1 VLVVVT
7 LFTSPSCTS
16 CRKAKAWLI
25 ENGIDFVERNIFSE
39 ALTTDEI
46 KAAKGELLKEGKL
59 FYNSVE
65 QNIGSVDLETG
76 EIRQSL
82 KQRLYIDKDIFQNDS
97 KEMKKIDMEK
107 LTTNFL
113 KYAERVNNIKNLSNE
128 AIAIFS
134 LIETSKKNLAFSSL
148 TTKEME
154 SITGLSNEQIKKAR
168 EELTNNKLVFE
179 VGIPLKEPYKYIT
192 KDEKGNDIEKE
203 AKTKTVYIT
212 NTEVLSKVIK
222 AVELANEKEN
232 VKENSW
238 NKTKGSLGIAD

>member
-1 VLVVVT
+1 MNAN
-7 LFTSPSCTS
+7 
-16 CRKAKAWLI
+16 AKKVYESI
-25 ENGIDFVERNIFSE
+25 KNQQGIINVGYTTISTV
-39 ALTTDEI
+39 ALAKGSGLTTDEI

-113 KYAERVNNIKNLSNE
+113 KYAERINNIKNLSNE

-179 VGIPLKEPYKYIT
+179 VGIPLKEPYKYIA
-192 KDEKGNDIEKE
+192 KDEKGNDVEKE

>member
-1 VLVVVT
+1 MNAN
-7 LFTSPSCTS
+7 
-16 CRKAKAWLI
+16 AKKVYEI
-25 ENGIDFVERNIFSE
+25 IKNQQGIINVGYTTISTV
-39 ALTTDEI
+39 ALAKGSGLTTDEI

-113 KYAERVNNIKNLSNE
+113 KYAERINNIKNLSNE

-179 VGIPLKEPYKYIT
+179 VGIPLKEPYKYIS
-192 KDEKGNDIEKE
+192 KDEKGNDVEKE
-203 AKTKTVYIT
+203 AKIKTVYIT
-212 NTEVLSKVIK
+212 NTEILSKVIK

>member
-1 VLVVVT
+1 MNAN
-7 LFTSPSCTS
+7 
-16 CRKAKAWLI
+16 AKKVYEI
-25 ENGIDFVERNIFSE
+25 IKNQQGIINVGYTTISTV
-39 ALTTDEI
+39 ALAKGSGLTTDEI
-46 KAAKGELLKEGKL
+46 KAAKGELLKERKL

-113 KYAERVNNIKNLSNE
+113 KYAERINNIKNLSNE
-128 AIAIFS
+128 AIAVFS

-179 VGIPLKEPYKYIT
+179 VGIPLKEPYKYIA

-222 AVELANEKEN
+222 AVELANKKEN

>member
-1 VLVVVT
+1 MNAN
-7 LFTSPSCTS
+7 
-16 CRKAKAWLI
+16 AKKVYEI
-25 ENGIDFVERNIFSE
+25 IKNQQGIINVGYTTISTV
-39 ALTTDEI
+39 ALAKGSGLTTDEI

-113 KYAERVNNIKNLSNE
+113 KYAERIDNIKNLSNE

-179 VGIPLKEPYKYIT
+179 VGIPLKEPYKYIA
-192 KDEKGNDIEKE
+192 KDEKGNDVEKE

-222 AVELANEKEN
+222 AIELANEKEN

>member
-1 VLVVVT
+1 MNAN
-7 LFTSPSCTS
+7 
-16 CRKAKAWLI
+16 AKKVYEI
-25 ENGIDFVERNIFSE
+25 IKNQQGIINVGYTTISTV
-39 ALTTDEI
+39 ALAKGSGLTTDEI
-46 KAAKGELLKEGKL
+46 KVAKGELLKEGKL

-113 KYAERVNNIKNLSNE
+113 KYAERINNIKNLSNE

-179 VGIPLKEPYKYIT
+179 VGIPLKEPYKYIA

>member
-1 VLVVVT
+1 MNAN
-7 LFTSPSCTS
+7 
-16 CRKAKAWLI
+16 AKKVYEI
-25 ENGIDFVERNIFSE
+25 IKNQQGIINVGYTTISTV
-39 ALTTDEI
+39 ALAKGSGLTTDEI

-65 QNIGSVDLETG
+65 QNIGNVDLETG

-113 KYAERVNNIKNLSNE
+113 KYAERINNIKNLSNE

-192 KDEKGNDIEKE
+192 KDEKGNDVEKE

>member
-1 VLVVVT
+1 MNAN
-7 LFTSPSCTS
+7 
-16 CRKAKAWLI
+16 AKKVYEI
-25 ENGIDFVERNIFSE
+25 IKNQQGIINVGYTTISTV
-39 ALTTDEI
+39 ALAKGSGLTTDEI

-113 KYAERVNNIKNLSNE
+113 KYAERINNIKNLSNE

-179 VGIPLKEPYKYIT
+179 VGIPLKEPYKYIA
-192 KDEKGNDIEKE
+192 KDEKGNDVEKE

-232 VKENSW
+232 IKENSW

>member
-1 VLVVVT
+1 MNEN
-7 LFTSPSCTS
+7 
-16 CRKAKAWLI
+16 AKKVYEI
-25 ENGIDFVERNIFSE
+25 IKNQQGIINVGYTTISTV
-39 ALTTDEI
+39 ALAKGSGLTTDEI

-113 KYAERVNNIKNLSNE
+113 KYAERINNIKNLSNE

-179 VGIPLKEPYKYIT
+179 VGIPLKEPYKYIA
-192 KDEKGNDIEKE
+192 KDEKGNDVEKE
-203 AKTKTVYIT
+203 AKTKIVYIT

-238 NKTKGSLGIAD
+238 NKTKGSLGIVD

>member
-1 VLVVVT
+1 MNEN
-7 LFTSPSCTS
+7 
-16 CRKAKAWLI
+16 AKKI
-25 ENGIDFVERNIFSE
+25 YEIIKNQQGIINVGYTTISTV
-39 ALTTDEI
+39 ALAKGSGLTTDEI

-113 KYAERVNNIKNLSNE
+113 KYAERINNIKNLSNE

-179 VGIPLKEPYKYIT
+179 VGIPLKEPYKYIA

>member
-1 VLVVVT
+1 MNAN
-7 LFTSPSCTS
+7 
-16 CRKAKAWLI
+16 AKKVYEI
-25 ENGIDFVERNIFSE
+25 IKNQQGIINVGYTTISTV
-39 ALTTDEI
+39 ALAKGSGLTTDEI

-65 QNIGSVDLETG
+65 QNIGNVDLETG

-113 KYAERVNNIKNLSNE
+113 KYAERINNIKNLSNE

-212 NTEVLSKVIK
+212 NTEILSKVIK

>member
-1 VLVVVT
+1 MNAN
-7 LFTSPSCTS
+7 
-16 CRKAKAWLI
+16 AKKVYEI
-25 ENGIDFVERNIFSE
+25 IKNQQGIINVGYTTISTV
-39 ALTTDEI
+39 ALAKGSGLTTDEI

-113 KYAERVNNIKNLSNE
+113 KYAERINNIKNLSNE

-179 VGIPLKEPYKYIT
+179 VGIPLKEPYKYIA
-192 KDEKGNDIEKE
+192 KDEKGNDVEKE

-238 NKTKGSLGIAD
+238 NKTKESFGIAD

>member
-1 VLVVVT
+1 MNAN
-7 LFTSPSCTS
+7 
-16 CRKAKAWLI
+16 AKKVYEI
-25 ENGIDFVERNIFSE
+25 IKNQQGIINVGYTTISTV
-39 ALTTDEI
+39 ALAKGSGLTTDEI

-59 FYNSVE
+59 FYNNVE

-113 KYAERVNNIKNLSNE
+113 KYAERINNIKNLSNE

-179 VGIPLKEPYKYIT
+179 VGIPLKEPYKYIA
-192 KDEKGNDIEKE
+192 KDEKGNDVEKE

>member
-1 VLVVVT
+1 MNAN
-7 LFTSPSCTS
+7 
-16 CRKAKAWLI
+16 AKKI
-25 ENGIDFVERNIFSE
+25 YEIIKNQQGIINVGYTTISTV
-39 ALTTDEI
+39 ALAKGSGLTTDEI

-65 QNIGSVDLETG
+65 QNIGNVDLETG

-113 KYAERVNNIKNLSNE
+113 KYAERINNIKNLSNE

-179 VGIPLKEPYKYIT
+179 VGIPLKEPYKYIA
-192 KDEKGNDIEKE
+192 KDEKGNDVEKE

>member
-1 VLVVVT
+1 MNAN
-7 LFTSPSCTS
+7 
-16 CRKAKAWLI
+16 AKKVYEI
-25 ENGIDFVERNIFSE
+25 IKNQQGIINVGYTTISTV
-39 ALTTDEI
+39 ALAKGSGLTTDEI

-65 QNIGSVDLETG
+65 KNIGSVDLETG

-82 KQRLYIDKDIFQNDS
+82 KQRLYIDKDIFRNDS

-113 KYAERVNNIKNLSNE
+113 KYAERINNIKNLSNE

-179 VGIPLKEPYKYIT
+179 VGIPLKEPYKYIA
-192 KDEKGNDIEKE
+192 KDEKGNDVEKE

-222 AVELANEKEN
+222 AVELANKKEN

>member
-1 VLVVVT
+1 MNAN
-7 LFTSPSCTS
+7 
-16 CRKAKAWLI
+16 AKKVYEI
-25 ENGIDFVERNIFSE
+25 IKNQQGIINVGYTTISTI
-39 ALTTDEI
+39 ALAKGSGLTTDEI

-107 LTTNFL
+107 LTTNFQ
-113 KYAERVNNIKNLSNE
+113 KYAERINNIKNLSNE

-179 VGIPLKEPYKYIT
+179 VGIPLKEPYKYIS
-192 KDEKGNDIEKE
+192 KDEKGNDVEKE

>member
-1 VLVVVT
+1 MNAN
-7 LFTSPSCTS
+7 
-16 CRKAKAWLI
+16 AKKVYEI
-25 ENGIDFVERNIFSE
+25 IKNQQGIINVGYTTISTV
-39 ALTTDEI
+39 ALAKGSGLTTDEI

-113 KYAERVNNIKNLSNE
+113 KYAERINNIKNLSNE

-179 VGIPLKEPYKYIT
+179 VGIPLKEPYKYIA
-192 KDEKGNDIEKE
+192 KDEKGNDVEKE

-222 AVELANEKEN
+222 AIELANEKEN

>member
-1 VLVVVT
+1 MNAN
-7 LFTSPSCTS
+7 
-16 CRKAKAWLI
+16 AKKVYEI
-25 ENGIDFVERNIFSE
+25 IKNQQGIINVGYTTISTI
-39 ALTTDEI
+39 ALAKGSGLTTDEI

-113 KYAERVNNIKNLSNE
+113 KYVERINNIKNLSNE

-179 VGIPLKEPYKYIT
+179 VGIPLKEPYKYIA

-203 AKTKTVYIT
+203 AKIKTVYIT

>member
-1 VLVVVT
+1 MNAN
-7 LFTSPSCTS
+7 
-16 CRKAKAWLI
+16 AKKVYEI
-25 ENGIDFVERNIFSE
+25 IKNQQGIINVGYTTISTV
-39 ALTTDEI
+39 ALAKGSGLTTDEI
-46 KAAKGELLKEGKL
+46 KVAKGELLKEGKL

-113 KYAERVNNIKNLSNE
+113 KYAERINNIKNLSNE

>member
-1 VLVVVT
+1 MNAN
-7 LFTSPSCTS
+7 
-16 CRKAKAWLI
+16 AKKI
-25 ENGIDFVERNIFSE
+25 YEIIKNQQGIINVGYTTISTI
-39 ALTTDEI
+39 ALAKGSGLTTDEI

-82 KQRLYIDKDIFQNDS
+82 KQRLYIDKDVFQNDS

-113 KYAERVNNIKNLSNE
+113 KYAERINNVKNLSNE

-179 VGIPLKEPYKYIT
+179 VGIPLKEPYKYIA

-212 NTEVLSKVIK
+212 NTEILSKVIK

>member
-1 VLVVVT
+1 MNAN
-7 LFTSPSCTS
+7 
-16 CRKAKAWLI
+16 AKKVYEI
-25 ENGIDFVERNIFSE
+25 IKNQQGIINVGYTTISTT
-39 ALTTDEI
+39 ALAKGSGLTTDEI

-59 FYNSVE
+59 FYNNVE

-113 KYAERVNNIKNLSNE
+113 KYAERINNIKNLSNE

-222 AVELANEKEN
+222 AVELVNEKEN

>member
-1 VLVVVT
+1 MNAN
-7 LFTSPSCTS
+7 
-16 CRKAKAWLI
+16 AKKVYEI
-25 ENGIDFVERNIFSE
+25 IKNQQGIINVGYTTISTV
-39 ALTTDEI
+39 ALAKGSGLTTDGI

-107 LTTNFL
+107 LTTNFQ
-113 KYAERVNNIKNLSNE
+113 KYAERINNIKNLSNE

-154 SITGLSNEQIKKAR
+154 SITRLSNEQIKKAR

-179 VGIPLKEPYKYIT
+179 VGIPLKEPYKYIS
-192 KDEKGNDIEKE
+192 KDEKGNDVEKE

>member
-1 VLVVVT
+1 MNAN
-7 LFTSPSCTS
+7 
-16 CRKAKAWLI
+16 AKKVYEI
-25 ENGIDFVERNIFSE
+25 IKNQQGIINVGYTTISTI
-39 ALTTDEI
+39 ALAKGSGLTTDEI

-65 QNIGSVDLETG
+65 QNIGNVDLETG

-113 KYAERVNNIKNLSNE
+113 KYAERINNIKNLSNE
-128 AIAIFS
+128 AIAVFS

-179 VGIPLKEPYKYIT
+179 VGIPLKEPYKYIA
-192 KDEKGNDIEKE
+192 KDEKGNDVEKE

>member
-1 VLVVVT
+1 MNAN
-7 LFTSPSCTS
+7 
-16 CRKAKAWLI
+16 AKKI
-25 ENGIDFVERNIFSE
+25 YEIIKNQQGIINVGYTTISTI
-39 ALTTDEI
+39 ALAKGSGLTTDEI

-113 KYAERVNNIKNLSNE
+113 KYAERINNIKNLSNE

-179 VGIPLKEPYKYIT
+179 VGIPLKEPYKYIA

-203 AKTKTVYIT
+203 AKTKTVYVT

>member
-1 VLVVVT
+1 MNAN
-7 LFTSPSCTS
+7 
-16 CRKAKAWLI
+16 AKKVYEI
-25 ENGIDFVERNIFSE
+25 IKNQQGIINVGYTTISTVALAKRSG
-39 ALTTDEI
+39 LTTDEI

-113 KYAERVNNIKNLSNE
+113 KYAERINNIKNLSNE

-179 VGIPLKEPYKYIT
+179 VGIPLKEPYKYIA
-192 KDEKGNDIEKE
+192 KDEKGNDVEKE

-222 AVELANEKEN
+222 AVELANKKEN

>member
-1 VLVVVT
+1 MNEN
-7 LFTSPSCTS
+7 
-16 CRKAKAWLI
+16 AKKVYEI
-25 ENGIDFVERNIFSE
+25 IKNQQGIINVGYTTISTV
-39 ALTTDEI
+39 ALAKGSGLTTDEI

-113 KYAERVNNIKNLSNE
+113 KYAERINNIKNLSNE

-179 VGIPLKEPYKYIT
+179 VGIPLKEPYKYIA

-203 AKTKTVYIT
+203 VKTKTVYIT

>member
-1 VLVVVT
+1 MNAN
-7 LFTSPSCTS
+7 
-16 CRKAKAWLI
+16 AKKVYEI
-25 ENGIDFVERNIFSE
+25 IKNQQGIINVGYTTISTV
-39 ALTTDEI
+39 ALAKGSGLTTDEI

-113 KYAERVNNIKNLSNE
+113 KYAERINNIKNLSNE

-179 VGIPLKEPYKYIT
+179 VEIPLKEPYKYIA
-192 KDEKGNDIEKE
+192 KDEKGNDVEKE

>member
-1 VLVVVT
+1 MNAN
-7 LFTSPSCTS
+7 
-16 CRKAKAWLI
+16 AKKVYEI
-25 ENGIDFVERNIFSE
+25 IKNQQGIINVGYTTISTV
-39 ALTTDEI
+39 ALAKGSGLTTDEI

-65 QNIGSVDLETG
+65 QNIGNVDLETG

-113 KYAERVNNIKNLSNE
+113 KYAERINNIKNLSNE

-134 LIETSKKNLAFSSL
+134 LIETSKKNFAFSSL

>member
-1 VLVVVT
+1 MNEN
-7 LFTSPSCTS
+7 
-16 CRKAKAWLI
+16 AKKVYEI
-25 ENGIDFVERNIFSE
+25 IKNQQGIINVGYTTISTV
-39 ALTTDEI
+39 ALAKGSGLTTDEI

-113 KYAERVNNIKNLSNE
+113 KYAEKINNIKNLSNE

-179 VGIPLKEPYKYIT
+179 VGIPLKEPYKYIA
-192 KDEKGNDIEKE
+192 KDEKGNDVEKE

>member
-1 VLVVVT
+1 MNAN
-7 LFTSPSCTS
+7 
-16 CRKAKAWLI
+16 AKKI
-25 ENGIDFVERNIFSE
+25 YEIIKNQQGIINVGYTTISTI
-39 ALTTDEI
+39 ALAKGSGLTTDEI

-113 KYAERVNNIKNLSNE
+113 KYAERINNIKNLSNE

-222 AVELANEKEN
+222 AIELANEKEN

>member
-1 VLVVVT
+1 MNEN
-7 LFTSPSCTS
+7 
-16 CRKAKAWLI
+16 AKKVYEI
-25 ENGIDFVERNIFSE
+25 IKNQQGIINVGYTTISTV
-39 ALTTDEI
+39 ALAKGSGLTTDEI

-113 KYAERVNNIKNLSNE
+113 KYAERINNIKNLSNE

-134 LIETSKKNLAFSSL
+134 LIEISKKNLAFSSL

-179 VGIPLKEPYKYIT
+179 VGIPLKEPYKYIS
-192 KDEKGNDIEKE
+192 KDEKGNDVEKE

>member
-1 VLVVVT
+1 MNAN
-7 LFTSPSCTS
+7 
-16 CRKAKAWLI
+16 AKKVYEI
-25 ENGIDFVERNIFSE
+25 IKNQQGIINVGYTTISTV
-39 ALTTDEI
+39 ALAKGSGLTTDEI

-65 QNIGSVDLETG
+65 QNIGNVDLETG

-113 KYAERVNNIKNLSNE
+113 KYAERINNIKNLSNE

-179 VGIPLKEPYKYIT
+179 VGIPLKEPYKYIA

>member
-1 VLVVVT
+1 MNAN
-7 LFTSPSCTS
+7 
-16 CRKAKAWLI
+16 AKKVYEI
-25 ENGIDFVERNIFSE
+25 IKNQQGIINVGYTTISTV
-39 ALTTDEI
+39 ALAKGSGLTTDEI

-113 KYAERVNNIKNLSNE
+113 KYAERINNIKNLSNE

-148 TTKEME
+148 TAKEME

-232 VKENSW
+232 SW

>member
-1 VLVVVT
+1 MNAN
-7 LFTSPSCTS
+7 
-16 CRKAKAWLI
+16 AKKVYEI
-25 ENGIDFVERNIFSE
+25 IKNQQGIINVGYTTISTV
-39 ALTTDEI
+39 ALAKGSGLTTDEI

-113 KYAERVNNIKNLSNE
+113 KYAEKINNIKNLSNE

-222 AVELANEKEN
+222 AIELANEKEN

>member
-1 VLVVVT
+1 MNAN
-7 LFTSPSCTS
+7 
-16 CRKAKAWLI
+16 AKKVYEI
-25 ENGIDFVERNIFSE
+25 IKNQQGIINVGYTTISTT
-39 ALTTDEI
+39 ALAKGSGLTTDEI

-113 KYAERVNNIKNLSNE
+113 KYAERINNIKNLSNE
-128 AIAIFS
+128 AIAVFS

-179 VGIPLKEPYKYIT
+179 VGIPLKEPYKYIA

>member
-1 VLVVVT
+1 MNANEKKVYEIIKNQQGIINVGYTTISTVAL
-7 LFTSPSCTS
+7 
-16 CRKAKAWLI
+16 AK
-25 ENGIDFVERNIFSE
+25 GSG
-39 ALTTDEI
+39 LTTDEI
-46 KAAKGELLKEGKL
+46 KVAKGELLKEGKL

-113 KYAERVNNIKNLSNE
+113 KYAERINNIKNLSNE

-179 VGIPLKEPYKYIT
+179 VGIPLKEPYKYIA

>member
-1 VLVVVT
+1 MNAN
-7 LFTSPSCTS
+7 
-16 CRKAKAWLI
+16 AKKVYEI
-25 ENGIDFVERNIFSE
+25 IKNQQGIINVGYTTISTV
-39 ALTTDEI
+39 ALAKGSGLTTDEI

-113 KYAERVNNIKNLSNE
+113 KYAERINNIKNLSNE
-128 AIAIFS
+128 AIAVFS

-179 VGIPLKEPYKYIT
+179 VGIPLKEPYKYIA

>member
-1 VLVVVT
+1 MNEN
-7 LFTSPSCTS
+7 
-16 CRKAKAWLI
+16 AKKVYEI
-25 ENGIDFVERNIFSE
+25 IKNQQGIINVGYTTISTV
-39 ALTTDEI
+39 ALAKGSGLTTDEI

-113 KYAERVNNIKNLSNE
+113 KYAERINNIKNLSNE

-179 VGIPLKEPYKYIT
+179 VGIPLKEPYKYIA

-222 AVELANEKEN
+222 AIELANEKEN

>member
-1 VLVVVT
+1 MNAN
-7 LFTSPSCTS
+7 
-16 CRKAKAWLI
+16 AKKVYEI
-25 ENGIDFVERNIFSE
+25 IKNQQGIINVGYTTISTV
-39 ALTTDEI
+39 ALAKGSGLTTDEI

-113 KYAERVNNIKNLSNE
+113 KYAERLNNIKNLSNE

-179 VGIPLKEPYKYIT
+179 VGIPLKEPYKYIA
-192 KDEKGNDIEKE
+192 KDEKGNDVEKE